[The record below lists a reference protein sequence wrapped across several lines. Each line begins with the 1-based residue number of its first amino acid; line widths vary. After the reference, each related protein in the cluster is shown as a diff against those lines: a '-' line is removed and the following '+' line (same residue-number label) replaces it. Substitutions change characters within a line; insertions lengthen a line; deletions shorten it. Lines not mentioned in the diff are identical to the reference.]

1 MKLGELVRSTARR
14 FSAARLHY
22 GHGTGSAHDEAAY
35 LVQRA
40 LGLPFHSP
48 STTVISAAGA
58 RKVESLVRRRID
70 ERIPVAYLLNEAWLD
85 GLSFYVDRRA
95 IVPRSHIAS
104 LLASL
109 GSARMILDLCTGSGC
124 LAILAAKA
132 FPKARVDASDV
143 SADALAVARRN
154 VKRHRLETRVT
165 LLRSDLFAA
174 LAGRRYDL
182 VLCNPPYVETRAMR
196 RLPAEYR
203 YEPGIALAG
212 GGDGLDFV
220 SRILAAAPEHLTAGG
235 KLVCEIGEGR
245 RAVERRYPRLPL
257 RWPAREVFV
266 YAPGQKN
273 LG

>member
-1 MKLGELVRSTARR
+1 
-14 FSAARLHY
+14 
-22 GHGTGSAHDEAAY
+22 
-35 LVQRA
+35 
-40 LGLPFHSP
+40 
-48 STTVISAAGA
+48 
-58 RKVESLVRRRID
+58 
-70 ERIPVAYLLNEAWLD
+70 
-85 GLSFYVDRRA
+85 
-95 IVPRSHIAS
+95 
-104 LLASL
+104 
-109 GSARMILDLCTGSGC
+109 
-124 LAILAAKA
+124 
-132 FPKARVDASDV
+132 
-143 SADALAVARRN
+143 
-154 VKRHRLETRVT
+154 VT